1 MAALFGQKY
10 KSMALA
16 ETERSGCLILGS
28 VDSYGHLIVSKL
40 GNSGKAIWRT
50 LTVKTSLKAYVF
62 SITSRLWCRRGW
74 MGRAVLQSKSM
85 AAVTRSFCKSIDVY
99 DQDIHF
105 QTIHTLQELYRN
117 ICSFSF
123 SHESIAPHEDEIWV

>member
-85 AAVTRSFCKSIDVY
+85 LSPAASAKALMYMTKIFTFRLYI
-99 DQDIHF
+99 
-105 QTIHTLQELYRN
+105 LYRSY
-117 ICSFSF
+117 IETYVP
-123 SHESIAPHEDEIWV
+123 SHFHMRV

>member
-40 GNSGKAIWRT
+40 GNSGKALPRDCGVGEGGWAG
-50 LTVKTSLKAYVF
+50 LCFSPSQWQLSPAASAKALMYMTKIF
-62 SITSRLWCRRGW
+62 TFRLY
-74 MGRAVLQSKSM
+74 
-85 AAVTRSFCKSIDVY
+85 I
-99 DQDIHF
+99 
-105 QTIHTLQELYRN
+105 LYRSY
-117 ICSFSF
+117 IETYVP
-123 SHESIAPHEDEIWV
+123 SHFHMRV